1 MGGTFSAS
9 LATDGPND
17 MIRNLLICGLLAGVV
32 GSGLAI
38 AFAEVVGEPAV
49 DKAITLERSRA
60 GLGATKQDP
69 PMVSRGLQQAVGLP
83 VATLLY
89 GSAVGGLFALAFAF
103 VYGRVG
109 RVSPA
114 GTAMWLAAAAFV
126 VVFLVPF
133 LKYSSNPPGVGLPGT
148 IGLRS
153 ALYATMVAISL
164 LAAVGAVRI
173 RHLVAMR
180 IASARATTV
189 AIASYV
195 AIVVIAGLVLPTVQ
209 EVPPD
214 FPATMLWEFRRS
226 AVGMQL
232 ILWTGIGIT
241 FAILAQRVMARSG
254 ARAPGAAAG
263 N

>member
-1 MGGTFSAS
+1 MGGTFSAFP
-9 LATDGPND
+9 ATDGPSD

-49 DKAITLERSRA
+49 DRAIALEHSEA
-60 GLGATKQDP
+60 GPGATQQDP
-69 PMVSRGLQQAVGLP
+69 PLVSRGLQKAVGLP

-133 LKYSSNPPGVGLPGT
+133 LKYSSNPPGIGLPGT

-232 ILWTGIGIT
+232 ILWAGIGIT
-241 FAILAQRVMARSG
+241 FAILVQRVMARSG
-254 ARAPGAAAG
+254 ARAPRAAAG
-263 N
+263 D